1 MIGGRCSEADAA
13 QEADEAMAVIRASIA
28 EEELHAAAE
37 VEGDA
42 LVVELVGA
50 GLDTEA
56 FARLNNMRECVLDGR
71 ALASVCRCPVWVP
84 RGGSVGRRVAPPV
97 LYSRG

>member
-1 MIGGRCSEADAA
+1 MMAA
-13 QEADEAMAVIRASIA
+13 IRASVA

-50 GLDTEA
+50 GLDAEA
-56 FARLNNMRECVLDGR
+56 FSTSTKSHSG
-71 ALASVCRCPVWVP
+71 
-84 RGGSVGRRVAPPV
+84 
-97 LYSRG
+97 